1 MEKLQEIF
9 STRELALII
18 WGVIIV
24 IFLLIKVK
32 LGDSFTRLIGAF
44 FASKLSAGYLIMIL
58 YSICFLYFLNFFG
71 LWDFTLLKDSI
82 LWFITFAIVTFFK
95 IDKAYNN
102 NFFIELLNEIFKLT
116 LFLEFVSNLY
126 TFNFWIEFLIFPIL
140 LIISLL
146 KSFSELDIK
155 NEITT
160 KFLSNIIAIT
170 GLTYFALSVYK
181 SFQDYHNF
189 FSVHNM
195 NSLIL
200 PVVLSTLSIP
210 LFYFFALY
218 NTYEQLF
225 LRLPIMNSDP
235 KVQKKLKLQIFY
247 KAKFNLIKVNYLREK
262 LIDFDVNNIS
272 DIQEKLDRIT
282 SFQ

>member
-18 WGVIIV
+18 WTVIII
-24 IFLLIKVK
+24 IFILIKVK
-32 LGDSFTRLIGAF
+32 FGKSLTRLIRSF
-44 FASKLSAGYLIMIL
+44 FASKLSIAYLIML
-58 YSICFLYFLNFFG
+58 FYSICILYLLKFFG
-71 LWDFTLLKDSI
+71 LWDFTLIKDSI

-95 IDKAYNN
+95 IDKASNN
-102 NFFIELLNEIFKLT
+102 NFFIEILNETFKLT
-116 LFLEFVSNLY
+116 LFLEFISNLY
-126 TFNFWIEFLIFPIL
+126 TFNFWIEFLIFPFI

-146 KSFSELDIK
+146 KSFSEIDSK
-155 NEITT
+155 NETTT
-160 KFLSNIIAIT
+160 KFLSNIISII
-170 GLTYFALSVYK
+170 GLTYFALSIYK

-200 PVVLSTLSIP
+200 PLILSTLSIP
-210 LFYFFALY
+210 LFYSLALY
-218 NTYEQLF
+218 NNYEQLF

-235 KVQKKLKLQIFY
+235 KVQKKLKFQIFY
-247 KAKFNLIKVNYLREK
+247 KAKFNLIKVNILREK

-272 DIQEKLDRIT
+272 DIREKLDSII
-282 SFQ
+282 

>member
-18 WGVIIV
+18 WTVIIV
-24 IFLLIKVK
+24 IFILIKVK
-32 LGDSFTRLIGAF
+32 IGDSFTRLIRAF
-44 FASKLSAGYLIMIL
+44 FASKLSIAYLIMIL
-58 YSICFLYFLNFFG
+58 YSIGILSLLKYFG
-71 LWDFTLLKDSI
+71 LWDFTLIKDSI

-102 NFFIELLNEIFKLT
+102 NFFLEILNETFKLT

-126 TFNFWIEFLIFPIL
+126 TFNFWIEFLIFPFL
-140 LIISLL
+140 LVISLL
-146 KSFSELDIK
+146 KSFSELDSK

-160 KFLSNIIAIT
+160 KFLSNIISII
-170 GLTYFALSVYK
+170 GLTYFILSFYK

-200 PVVLSTLSIP
+200 PALLSTLSIP
-210 LFYFFALY
+210 LFYFLALY

-225 LRLPIMNSDP
+225 LRLPIMNSDL
-235 KVQKKLKLQIFY
+235 KVQKKLKQQIFY
-247 KAKFNLIKVNYLREK
+247 KAKFNLIKVNTLREK
-262 LIDFDVNNIS
+262 LIDFDVNNIT
-272 DIQEKLDRIT
+272 DIQKKLDAII
-282 SFQ
+282 